1 MTIRKPSA
9 LVVVRV
15 CPTGYSMGIGG
26 ERLHRHSPAMTRV
39 SITSQIAAQ
48 AAVCAHMGTDLTMAR
63 VKGLNIRWR
72 GMEGGDHVVTVG
84 AKSVY
89 RVDLVINSV
98 QLRVGT
104 IPECCKGIL

>member
-1 MTIRKPSA
+1 
-9 LVVVRV
+9 
-15 CPTGYSMGIGG
+15 
-26 ERLHRHSPAMTRV
+26 
-39 SITSQIAAQ
+39 
-48 AAVCAHMGTDLTMAR
+48 MAR